1 MYATTSTPV
10 LPGIEGSCLTQIRS
24 VRLATTSLLLLAP
37 WLIAR
42 NSVTAKLLTLPMLFS
57 AAIINTNNLPQ
68 ENQNPV
74 LKTVKIIHGFA
85 SALLLNLIGLRF
97 RSFPT
102 FILSVL
108 AFEIIK
114 LNTSDNSEHLHIN
127 IGPNISH
134 RCGQNFGGFDSG
146 LSGFSEVNVGH
157 RYPYQEPQ
165 RNYTVR
171 HRVGS
176 DRSDSFAGGAFL
188 DGSSV
193 TQRPFPGSTHLRFV
207 PQDAQFQDDDHVQ
220 SRMGDSRAVYEG
232 VRHVVAQDSESSV
245 DPTDPRAGM
254 FPSSAIVN
262 PFAGSQNGLRHQV
275 GGSNSEI
282 RLPLPEAGEANAG
295 EDFFAAPIS
304 AQTHHQRR
312 SNRVQHASFKT
323 PAPIQT
329 QHQRRNIR
337 GQSASFGAPATIQ
350 PLTSSSG
357 SQGESASADRDS
369 WGFAGISSLVANG
382 ERHIPGS
389 DNAK

>member
-1 MYATTSTPV
+1 MYATNNTTV
-10 LPGIEGSCLTQIRS
+10 LPGIEGSCLTQIRN
-24 VRLATTSLLLLAP
+24 VRLVTTSLLLLAP

-74 LKTVKIIHGFA
+74 LKTAKIIQGFA

-114 LNTSDNSEHLHIN
+114 LSTSDNPEHLHIN

-146 LSGFSEVNVGH
+146 LSGFSEVNVSH
-157 RYPYQEPQ
+157 RYPSQAPQ
-165 RNYTVR
+165 RNYTAR

-176 DRSDSFAGGAFL
+176 DRSGSFAGGAFL
-188 DGSSV
+188 DGSSLA
-193 TQRPFPGSTHLRFV
+193 QRPLTGSTHLRFA
-207 PQDAQFQDDDHVQ
+207 PQDAPFQDDNHVQ
-220 SRMGDSRAVYEG
+220 SRMSGSRAAFEG
-232 VRHVVAQDSESSV
+232 ARHVVGQDSESSF
-245 DPTDPRAGM
+245 DSTDFRPDM
-254 FPSSAIVN
+254 FPSSAVQN
-262 PFAGSQNGLRHQV
+262 PFVGSQNGLRHQV

-282 RLPLPEAGEANAG
+282 RLPLPEAGEAG
-295 EDFFAAPIS
+295 VSETFFAAPAS
-304 AQTHHQRR
+304 AQTLHQRR
-312 SNRVQHASFKT
+312 APRVHSGSFKT

-329 QHQRRNIR
+329 QHQRRNLR
-337 GQSASFGAPATIQ
+337 GQSASFAAPARIQ

-357 SQGESASADRDS
+357 SQGGSVSTDGGS
-369 WGFAGISSLVANG
+369 WGFAGKSSTVANG
-382 ERHIPGS
+382 ERHIPGI
-389 DNAK
+389 DNA

>member
-1 MYATTSTPV
+1 MYATNSTPV

-57 AAIINTNNLPQ
+57 AAIINTNNLPH

-74 LKTVKIIHGFA
+74 LKTAKIIQGFA

-114 LNTSDNSEHLHIN
+114 LSTSDNPEHLHIN

-134 RCGQNFGGFDSG
+134 RCGQNFVRFDSG
-146 LSGFSEVNVGH
+146 LSGFSEVGEGH
-157 RYPYQEPQ
+157 RYPYQAPQ
-165 RNYTVR
+165 QNYTAR

-176 DRSDSFAGGAFL
+176 EISNSFAGGAFL
-188 DGSSV
+188 DGSSFAQ
-193 TQRPFPGSTHLRFV
+193 TAFPSSNHLRFV
-207 PQDAQFQDDDHVQ
+207 PEDAPFQDDDHAQ
-220 SRMGDSRAVYEG
+220 SRMSGSRAAFEG
-232 VRHVVAQDSESSV
+232 SRHVAGQDSESSF
-245 DPTDPRAGM
+245 DSTDFRTDM
-254 FPSSAIVN
+254 FPSSAVQN
-262 PFAGSQNGLRHQV
+262 PFVGSQNGLRHQV

-282 RLPLPEAGEANAG
+282 RLPLPEAGEAG
-295 EDFFAAPIS
+295 VSETFFAAPAS
-304 AQTHHQRR
+304 AQTLHQRR
-312 SNRVQHASFKT
+312 APRVHSGSFKT

-329 QHQRRNIR
+329 QHQRRNLR
-337 GQSASFGAPATIQ
+337 GQSASFAAPATIQ

-357 SQGESASADRDS
+357 SQGGSASSDGGS
-369 WGFAGISSLVANG
+369 WGFAGIGSTVANG
-382 ERHIPGS
+382 QRHIPGS
-389 DNAK
+389 DNA